1 MSKQQYNSTT
11 VGRNANQKTE
21 SIVESVSNRMDRN
34 FRIFSEGQTTNQK
47 VYKEST
53 TLAKVNTDL
62 SNLRP
67 KQKHFY
73 ERVP

>member
-1 MSKQQYNSTT
+1 MDASGLNYRS
-11 VGRNANQKTE
+11 
-21 SIVESVSNRMDRN
+21 SVDERISDRMDRN
-34 FRIFSEGQTTNQK
+34 FRVYSEGVTTNAK

-53 TLAKVNTDL
+53 IHAQVNHNL

-67 KQKHFY
+67 KQRHFY